1 MDRRCGG
8 GKVLGSQGRKS
19 MKLGDF
25 LAYIFYGM
33 SAKELEALF
42 TASRGGSPKDKGKP
56 SPKVDYVDPDD
67 RYSWG

>member
-1 MDRRCGG
+1 
-8 GKVLGSQGRKS
+8 